1 MNNDALRQSAE
12 QRVRGMDNDNRND
25 AFSKFYAHQNKVNAI
40 VTLEDTENMNK
51 LVSDAE
57 KFSKSMSKAFGQLEG
72 KDYEKL
78 AGTFKKMQDYIK
90 DLNNESNDAAKN
102 AEIIMRMVDDIESV
116 DGSKLNKEVAQA
128 MKTLLDGNAEV
139 INMANNY
146 KSIMKESSETFGK
159 NLINN
164 LDNVA
169 DRIVKLSNAFNL
181 QKLVTGGASFKDLQS
196 MQGNVKISMNL
207 DDSGFMGLQKEL
219 ISQNKEVLNATGEAY
234 MTFSDTTAYLSS
246 IKEYSLKNYNQSTSL
261 YKQVVLGNRYL
272 NLSNQSL
279 SNMVKAT
286 NQMAD
291 DSYMNKQMALLAA
304 LGTDKGLSEDISGLA
319 DFASTNIAGVNAR
332 YQNGDQIIKDAL
344 AIKSTNEAYLGSNS
358 QLYDELMAE
367 IMNTNNFANL
377 SEKTQNLIAMSGMA
391 PELQAMMQSGKV
403 DMNKFMFGFNEGL
416 NRFANQ
422 TGGTDSMELY
432 GYGNWVTAMDSY
444 SKNRDE
450 YLKSI
455 NDQLGVL
462 NTVDFSNVD
471 SMDEALKKLAEQNVN
486 KTFWEKFSDKMFTMF
501 GIQNQNWTQLNG
513 YIQMIQTLVTGGL
526 AVNAVYQSLQQLQ
539 IKGLVAKIA
548 AGQTISNL
556 TGGGKLSRLM
566 SWMGSSSMGASIGG
580 NGALSSA
587 LGIKG
592 VGALSNGAAAGLGAL
607 GIGAGLV
614 MGFSDASKMSEGE
627 GLDMGDVRGFFLGT
641 GSAGKSTGENAMSVV
656 GNTAKYAAIGAGIGT
671 IVPGIGTAI
680 GAGVGALA
688 GLVTGLIGTQ
698 LDDNTE
704 AVKENTKVYGQST
717 DSIATKSYINK
728 LYNQDKTK
736 GEGAPGVAYGVGAGG
751 TSNTGGYPWTI
762 TSPFGPRTLDNGDSS
777 FHNGVDW
784 GIATGTPIGLP
795 TSGTVQ
801 FVQNDNRNTYPNGPS
816 SAGTGVNVLGDNGV
830 LYQFWHLSK
839 AGVRQ
844 GQKLSRGQTVGL
856 SGNTGYSTGPHLHF
870 GTKVKGNWVNPLS
883 YVTSGLFS
891 ADGKIYNESTGVQA
905 NAVQTE
911 SPGLKQYLSKE
922 AVFDSTQKKDAPNG
936 KGAAPD
942 MSTAGLATSN
952 DINRLIEVIK
962 NINDNQNEQ
971 RDFMRAL
978 AGKNTFVYGRE

>member
-40 VTLEDTENMNK
+40 VTLEDTNNMNK

-57 KFSKSMSKAFGQLEG
+57 KFSKSMSNAFSQLEG

-102 AEIIMRMVDDIESV
+102 AEIIMHMVEDIESV

-181 QKLVTGGASFKDLQS
+181 QKLVTGGASFKDLQN
-196 MQGNVKISMNL
+196 MQGNVKISMNI
-207 DDSGFMGLQKEL
+207 DDSGFMGLQREL
-219 ISQNKEVLNATGEAY
+219 ISQNKEILNTTGEAY
-234 MTFSDTTAYLSS
+234 VTFSDTTAYLSS

-261 YKQVVLGNRYL
+261 YKQIVIGNRYL
-272 NLSNQSL
+272 NLNNQSL
-279 SNMVKAT
+279 SSMVKAT

-291 DSYMNKQMALLAA
+291 DSYMNKQLALLAA

-332 YQNGDQIIKDAL
+332 YSNGDQMIKDSL
-344 AIKSTNEAYLGSNS
+344 AIKSTNEAYLGANAG
-358 QLYDELMAE
+358 LYDELMAE

-377 SEKTQNLIAMSGMA
+377 SEKNQNLIAMSGMA

-403 DMNKFMFGFNEGL
+403 DMNKFIYGFNEGL

-422 TGGTDSMELY
+422 TGGKDSMELY

-444 SKNRDE
+444 SRNRDE
-450 YLKSI
+450 YLQSI
-455 NDQLGVL
+455 DDQLKVINSVNL
-462 NTVDFSNVD
+462 EDAD
-471 SMDEALKKLAEQNVN
+471 SLGELEKLMNQNAN

-548 AGQTISNL
+548 AGQSLSNL
-556 TGGGKLSRLM
+556 TGGKGGLLSWL
-566 SWMGSSSMGASIGG
+566 GSSSMGASFGG
-580 NGALSSA
+580 SGALSA
-587 LGIKG
+587 KLGIQG
-592 VGALSNGAAAGLGAL
+592 VGAMSNGAAAGLGAL

-614 MGFSDASKMSEGE
+614 MGFSDASKMSKGE
-627 GLDMGDVRGFFLGT
+627 GLDIGDVRGFFLGT
-641 GSAGKSTGENAMSVV
+641 GSQGKTTGENAMSVV

-704 AVKENTKVYGQST
+704 AVKENTKVYGQSS

-728 LYNQDKTK
+728 LYNQNRTT
-736 GEGAPGVAYGVGAGG
+736 GEGAAGISYGVGAGG
-751 TSNTGGYPWTI
+751 TSNTGGYPWSI
-762 TSPFGPRTLDNGDSS
+762 TSPFGPRTLSNGDSS

-784 GIATGTPIGLP
+784 GIRTGTPIGAP
-795 TSGTVQ
+795 VAGKVTSVSI
-801 FVQNDNRNTYPNGPS
+801 DNRNTYPKGPK
-816 SAGTGVNVLGDNGV
+816 SAGTGIYMKGENGV
-830 LYQFWHLSK
+830 TYQFWHLSK
-839 AGVRQ
+839 TGVKV
-844 GQKLSRGQTVGL
+844 GDEVFRGQTLGL
-856 SGNTGYSTGPHLHF
+856 SGNTGYSTGAHLHF
-870 GTKVKGNWVNPLS
+870 GTKVKGSWVNPLS
-883 YVTSGLFS
+883 YVTAGLFS
-891 ADGKIYNESTGVQA
+891 ADGKIYNEPVQA
-905 NAVQTE
+905 LETQPET
-911 SPGLKQYLSKE
+911 SSLKQYLSKE
-922 AVFDSTQKKDAPNG
+922 AVFDSSAKKDTNSTSG
-936 KGAAPD
+936 QGAAPD
-942 MSTAGLATSN
+942 FANSGLATSN
-952 DINRLIEVIK
+952 DINRLIDVIK
-962 NINDNQNEQ
+962 TINENQNEQ